1 MLWKFKGQS
10 LSAFIIPLCLTLTM
24 ISFET
29 MSYWKALLKFLDIT
43 LFLIFLSAAI
53 GFIWQGL
60 MQYLSKDTSFKRAE
74 KPVTEL
80 PTVTFCLKP
89 PDFKVSDWGPPYDYV
104 LGKNFNISYLI
115 YDDALKWTNISSEG
129 RVNIA
134 EYSETIQVLQVAT
147 NYNCYKFNT
156 TGPKIIGV
164 TRSLKLDFL
173 SQMNKSKLPEEV
185 LFTLT
190 SEDNVYSVLFG
201 KRMNGKTLQHTT
213 KMGFWAV
220 LSIKAEKFIYLK
232 ETSGCTDLSFWDQW
246 EPIYSDFPGFENCL
260 KKCSAV
266 SLPNNRYCMK

>member
-1 MLWKFKGQS
+1 M
-10 LSAFIIPLCLTLTM
+10 CLTVTM

-29 MSYWKALLKFLDIT
+29 MSYRRALQKFLDIT
-43 LFLIFLSAAI
+43 LFLVFSSAAI

-74 KPVTEL
+74 RQVTEL

-89 PDFKVSDWGPPYDYV
+89 PDFDVSDWGPPYDYV

-115 YDDALKWTNISSEG
+115 YDDAFQVKWTNISSEG
-129 RVNIA
+129 RVNIS
-134 EYSETIQVLQVAT
+134 EYSETIHVLQLAT
-147 NYNCYKFNT
+147 YYNCYKFNA

-164 TRSLKLDFL
+164 TRNIKLDFL
-173 SQMNKSKLPEEV
+173 TTMNKSKLPEEV

-190 SEDNVYSVLFG
+190 SEHNVYSVLFG
-201 KRMNGKTLQHTT
+201 KRMNGNTLQHKT

-232 ETSGCTDLSFWDQW
+232 ETSGCTDFSFWDQW
-246 EPIYSDFPGFENCL
+246 EPIYSDFPGFDNCP

-266 SLPNNRYCMK
+266 SLPNDRYWMKIIT